1 MAHICGFPQL
11 QRINMFII
19 LYFNNWQHR
28 SIYDNIIVM
37 KDLNYYLKLK
47 YDVKLIGCSG
57 FWAAAIHILPDCA
70 AEGKT
75 PDEVMA
81 KLEEKKKIWI
91 EDALKAGRP
100 IPEP

>member
-1 MAHICGFPQL
+1 
-11 QRINMFII
+11 MFII
-19 LYFNNWQHR
+19 LHFNNWQHR
-28 SIYDNIIVM
+28 LIYDNIIVM

-57 FWAAAIHILPDCA
+57 FWAAAIHILPGCA

-81 KLEEKKKIWI
+81 KLEAAKKLWI

-100 IPEP
+100 VPEP